1 MSDVKSILMVDID
14 HFKQVNDSY
23 GHVYGDAVLRQIAKS
38 VILQLREHD
47 RVARWGGDEFVIF
60 LRTVRSDQV
69 LGIAERIRDS
79 AAKVMHQAG
88 APNKISVTVSI
99 GVVSTEKGSLIDA
112 VGAADKALYQAKK
125 EGRNEVVVVVKDDVS
140 I

>member
-1 MSDVKSILMVDID
+1 
-14 HFKQVNDSY
+14 
-23 GHVYGDAVLRQIAKS
+23 
-38 VILQLREHD
+38 
-47 RVARWGGDEFVIF
+47 
-60 LRTVRSDQV
+60 
-69 LGIAERIRDS
+69 
-79 AAKVMHQAG
+79 MHQAG